1 MPAPLGLAI
10 AASPSSGRARRFSLK
25 GRLGFPVLVT
35 GAVLASAGAGT
46 ALAQST
52 QVTPESTSGA
62 PTHPIVRQLEDEN
75 RRLVETRSGPEGFGA
90 KAEALAAELEAARS
104 TLERVRADFA
114 RTRERVEM
122 LGLERAGGLLL
133 VAKRGQ
139 LPAISELGRRNL
151 RHSLDLRQAQIEELR
166 LVTQRGRIAGR
177 IDDEVDVVTG
187 RIGLLEASEEAAIR
201 AAIREALEARLGVL
215 DGLIADA
222 DRYLTLLFEL
232 DAVDREL
239 SAETLRYDTYV
250 KERVLWI
257 PTDTVLDLEE
267 ILGSGRVLGWL
278 LDPSAW
284 KQAGGAA
291 GRYLAARGSLSVL
304 VAVLLVSLL
313 PFRLG
318 WWPRRGAAPGTGA
331 SLGAALLR
339 ALLTAS
345 FLPTLVWSTAWVLTS
360 APDVPP
366 LGVSIGVGLERI
378 ATIMLVV
385 ELVLAVF
392 REDGVATTFLRW
404 RPAEAV
410 ALRRSCHPLLTFA
423 PAVVLGIACISY
435 FGESGDRFLSGAGRL
450 ALLVALGV
458 LFVPVRR
465 ILHPAKGVIAAR
477 LAVPPGSWPAR
488 LRSIAY
494 VAARAFVW
502 ATMILVVLGYG
513 QTAGTLISALFAS
526 VAVVLAA
533 AILDGVARD
542 RVRSATP
549 DGDASTPD
557 PAESHFRRIRAALIL
572 AAGVALLIVWSS
584 VLPAVLYLN
593 SIRLWAV
600 EGSTGPEAV
609 TAASILFLVALLAA
623 TVVAVRVAPGIL
635 DSALSGLQV
644 ERSVRYA
651 SGIVAQYVLMITGT
665 MLAFGQLRI
674 GWSKVQW
681 LVAGLSVGVGFG
693 LQEIVANFIAGIVI
707 LFERPIRLGDTVTVG
722 ETTGTV
728 TAIHVRATT
737 IRDFDRKTLIVPNKE
752 LITSRVTNWDLSDR
766 MRRTQIPVRVAY
778 GSDPS
783 KVAELLLR
791 AARECP
797 MTLATPPPKA
807 ILSEFGERAL
817 VFRLYVFLATGETVL
832 EARHWLHAAIVRI
845 FEEAGITMGSP
856 QIDVHLDGPAPQV
869 GAGAVRSQGGL

>member
-1 MPAPLGLAI
+1 MPAPLL
-10 AASPSSGRARRFSLK
+10 RRHARLI
-25 GRLGFPVLVT
+25 VT
-35 GAVLASAGAGT
+35 CAVLASLGAGR
-46 ALAQST
+46 ALASAT
-52 QVTPESTSGA
+52 QVTPEATSGA
-62 PTHPIVRQLEDEN
+62 PTHPIVLRLADEN
-75 RRLVETRSGPEGFGA
+75 RRLVETRSGPEGFQA
-90 KAEALAAELEAARS
+90 KAEALAAELEATRS
-104 TLERVRADFA
+104 TLERVRGDFA
-114 RTRERVEM
+114 KTRERVET
-122 LGLERAGGLLL
+122 LGLGRAGGLLL

-139 LPAISELGRRNL
+139 LPAISDLGRRSL
-151 RHSLDLRQAQIEELR
+151 RLSLDLRQAQIEELR
-166 LVTQRGRIAGR
+166 LVTQRGRIAGG
-177 IDDEVDVVTG
+177 IDDEVEVVAG
-187 RIGLLEASEEAAIR
+187 RVGPLAASEEATTR

-232 DAVDREL
+232 DAVEREL
-239 SAETLRYDTYV
+239 SAETLRYDAYV
-250 KERVLWI
+250 RERVLWI
-257 PTDTVLDLEE
+257 PTDTVLDVEE
-267 ILGSGRVLGWL
+267 ILESGKALGWL
-278 LDPSAW
+278 LDPRAW
-284 KQAGGAA
+284 KQVAVAS
-291 GRYLAARGSLSVL
+291 GRYLAARSSLSVL
-304 VAVLLVSLL
+304 LALLLVSLL

-318 WWPRRGAAPGTGA
+318 WWPHRGAAPGSGA
-331 SLGAALLR
+331 SPGAALLR

-360 APDVPP
+360 APDIPP
-366 LGVSIGVGLERI
+366 LGAAVGMGLERI
-378 ATIMLVV
+378 ATIVLVI

-392 REDGVATTFLRW
+392 REDGVATAFLRW
-404 RPAEAV
+404 RPAEAAV
-410 ALRRSCHPLLTFA
+410 LRRSCLPLLVFA
-423 PAVVLGIACISY
+423 PTVVLGIACVSH
-435 FGESGDRFLSGAGRL
+435 FHESGDRFLSGAGRL

-465 ILHPAKGVIAAR
+465 ILHPAKGVIAGR
-477 LAVPPGSWPAR
+477 LAIPAGSWPAR
-488 LRSIAY
+488 LRPLAY
-494 VAARAFVW
+494 VAALAFVS

-513 QTAGTLISALFAS
+513 QTAGTLLSALFAS

-533 AILDGVARD
+533 AILDGAARSW
-542 RVRSATP
+542 VRSATP
-549 DGDASTPD
+549 GGGDASTAD
-557 PAESHFRRIRAALIL
+557 RAEPYSRRIRAALIL
-572 AAGVALLIVWSS
+572 AAGVALLVIWSS
-584 VLPAVLYLN
+584 VLPAVLYLD
-593 SIRLWAV
+593 SIRLWTV
-600 EGSTGPEAV
+600 EGSEGPQAV
-609 TAASILFLVALLAA
+609 TAASLFFLVALLTA
-623 TVVAVRVAPGIL
+623 TAVAVRVAPGIV
-635 DSALSGLQV
+635 DSVLSGLQV
-644 ERSVRYA
+644 ERSVGYA

-665 MLAFGQLRI
+665 VLAFGQLRI

-766 MRRTQIPVRVAY
+766 MLRTQIQVGVAY

-807 ILSEFGERAL
+807 ILSEFGDSAL

-845 FEEAGITMGSP
+845 FEEAGIMIASR

-869 GAGAVRSQGGL
+869 GGGRRS